1 MRTLLLAIL
10 LSLLAA
16 RAAAACPSCKDAL
29 STPGAPNPLSRGYA
43 RSIHLLMAMPYI
55 LFGGVAF
62 TIVRSS
68 KRARK

>member
-1 MRTLLLAIL
+1 MRTLLLATLLFL
-10 LSLLAA
+10 LSAP
-16 RAAAACPSCKDAL
+16 AAACPSCKDGL
-29 STPGAPNPLSRGYA
+29 SAPGAPNQLSRGYA